1 MEGKISIFH
10 VTNVYFCVSQYV
22 NYINILISQC
32 LKGLMYIEMPFF
44 FLLSYRDAFLC
55 HTSEKVY
62 KLTLFKVDPKCQS
75 KHMSNPNKIIK
86 MHKFN

>member
-10 VTNVYFCVSQYV
+10 VTNMYFCVSQYV

-44 FLLSYRDAFLC
+44 FFCSVIEMPFYATQVRKFTNLHYLRL
-55 HTSEKVY
+55 TQRVKVSICLIPT
-62 KLTLFKVDPKCQS
+62 K
-75 KHMSNPNKIIK
+75 
-86 MHKFN
+86 